1 MTSDWPGSAQAHQ
14 LDLWPCLRADALWLG
29 LVSSPANAGR
39 RARDGGGL
47 GPTRCCVWG
56 SQHTK
61 EHVPGCWKN
70 TTSWWLM
77 YTCTLRHFVHLCWY
91 HMIYSL
97 ASFFYSRLEMIMMC
111 CSTLSHCLPFWCA
124 IKLPNLMPVYSEW
137 RRATRTRILHPLG
150 FWTLV
155 IPHPLNPVCAKT
167 RLRCARHCP
176 SSYCVATLFF
186 FTI

>member
-1 MTSDWPGSAQAHQ
+1 MHFEALCTSM
-14 LDLWPCLRADALWLG
+14 
-29 LVSSPANAGR
+29 LVSYDIFFGI
-39 RARDGGGL
+39 L
-47 GPTRCCVWG
+47 
-56 SQHTK
+56 
-61 EHVPGCWKN
+61 
-70 TTSWWLM
+70 
-77 YTCTLRHFVHLCWY
+77 
-91 HMIYSL
+91 
-97 ASFFYSRLEMIMMC
+97 FYSRLEMIMMC

-186 FTI
+186 LPFKTNFGWTTPKRLGADQNSFWSTLRRAPGKVCGICGPVRVVLATHCGSCVTIRWPLWVQLSLEIWGQVKT

>member
-1 MTSDWPGSAQAHQ
+1 
-14 LDLWPCLRADALWLG
+14 
-29 LVSSPANAGR
+29 
-39 RARDGGGL
+39 
-47 GPTRCCVWG
+47 
-56 SQHTK
+56 
-61 EHVPGCWKN
+61 
-70 TTSWWLM
+70 
-77 YTCTLRHFVHLCWY
+77 
-91 HMIYSL
+91 
-97 ASFFYSRLEMIMMC
+97 MMC

-155 IPHPLNPVCAKT
+155 IPHPLNPFCAKT

-186 FTI
+186 YHLRPILDGLHPSGWEQIGTRFEAPCAGESLWYLWSCEGGAGYALWIMCDDKVTTVSSIKPRNMGIGQNIKLQYLSIFGEVHIH